1 MDTSASLIF
10 ANSHNSSSLAEV
22 HSTHLFLRLMKI
34 ERSSKNGFERL
45 IFNTHAFSD
54 INLITKLLN
63 RYQLTST
70 SIPKKENIIE
80 LGNVSEGAL
89 RRLGY
94 GRLTGKRLIR
104 ETQHGVFICS
114 GLYPHHQVIIA
125 QENRDYDKKLIGLA
139 SIESKG
145 CDRLLMFKSFRC
157 SIHDSFNKL
166 LDRLN
171 HSTSGLD
178 CRSICPLR
186 LPLMNSNPQ
195 SHSHLNHQEIWGT
208 LKILDLRNLASPS
221 SFSLS
226 SMYTSFSS
234 FLCLRSS
241 WHSGLTITRKG
252 INKRTLGRQV
262 EDFLISPIY
271 EWINQT
277 TSHDDGNTDSNRKRI
292 STQNGGP
299 SLDVK
304 SLVHCSIKILRDLCI
319 EIFNQ
324 AKAAFQAALYDYNV
338 SEQKRTFTIRVRLTQ
353 DRKPT
358 RQSARGTVM
367 NYGSRL
373 GTALNEQSTESVSFN
388 INEPL
393 VP

>member
-1 MDTSASLIF
+1 MESLVIQ
-10 ANSHNSSSLAEV
+10 A
-22 HSTHLFLRLMKI
+22 
-34 ERSSKNGFERL
+34 FERFL
-45 IFNTHAFSD
+45 KIDQGHEEGGERFVDEQTMKPSFSPFF
-54 INLITKLLN
+54 LEPTKE
-63 RYQLTST
+63 R
-70 SIPKKENIIE
+70 KEEISQI
-80 LGNVSEGAL
+80 V
-89 RRLGY
+89 
-94 GRLTGKRLIR
+94 
-104 ETQHGVFICS
+104 
-114 GLYPHHQVIIA
+114 QVI
-125 QENRDYDKKLIGLA
+125 RHLV
-139 SIESKG
+139 SIVV
-145 CDRLLMFKSFRC
+145 
-157 SIHDSFNKL
+157 
-166 LDRLN
+166 
-171 HSTSGLD
+171 
-178 CRSICPLR
+178 
-186 LPLMNSNPQ
+186 Q
-195 SHSHLNHQEIWGT
+195 S
-208 LKILDLRNLASPS
+208 
-221 SFSLS
+221 
-226 SMYTSFSS
+226 
-234 FLCLRSS
+234 
-241 WHSGLTITRKG
+241 KG